1 MVFLQLLHH
10 ALATAVKP
18 SLTNPLAL
26 IIGLGGLAMAVAMVL
41 AARSFTRLERERSE
55 RAGPGSAGPHERRV
69 APARPQVTPRQP
81 SRPNRSSKATREA
94 KTVV

>member
-26 IIGLGGLAMAVAMVL
+26 IIGLGGLAMAVTMVL
-41 AARSFTRLERERSE
+41 AARSFTRLERERPE
-55 RAGPGSAGPHERRV
+55 RAGP
-69 APARPQVTPRQP
+69 APVRPQVPPRQP
-81 SRPNRSSKATREA
+81 SRSNRSSKATREA